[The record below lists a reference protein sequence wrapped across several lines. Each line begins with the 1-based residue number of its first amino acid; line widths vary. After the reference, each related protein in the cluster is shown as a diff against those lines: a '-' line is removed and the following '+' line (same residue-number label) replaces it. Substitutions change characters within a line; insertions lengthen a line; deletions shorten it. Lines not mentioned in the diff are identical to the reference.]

1 MKFIRFQSEEGP
13 RYGVVENNEVREIQ
27 GEIFKDWSF
36 TQKTVALENLTVL
49 PPVEPQKVIAIGLNY
64 VSHAKEKDRDIPEDP
79 MMFMV
84 SPTAIIGDQE
94 EVSIPFPEH
103 LTEHE
108 GELVVVIGKT
118 GRNISEETALDYV
131 FGYTIG
137 NDISDRDLQ
146 RKDKQFTRGK
156 SFHTFKPLGPVIE
169 TQLDPGNVDIKLSVN
184 GELKQNSNT
193 KYLIHSIPKLIRVIS
208 EVMTLYPGDLIFTG
222 TPEGVGPLKSGDK
235 IETSIQGIGTLI
247 NKVS

>member
-1 MKFIRFQSEEGP
+1 MKFIKFQSEEGP
-13 RYGVVENNEVREIQ
+13 RYGVVEKNEVREII
-27 GEIFKDWSF
+27 GDIFKDWSF
-36 TQKTVALENLTVL
+36 SQKTMALENLKIL

-64 VSHAKEKDRDIPEDP
+64 VSHAKEKEREIPQDP

-84 SPTAIIGDQE
+84 SATAIITDQDQII
-94 EVSIPFPEH
+94 IPFPEH
-103 LTEHE
+103 LTEYE
-108 GELVVVIGKT
+108 AELVVVMGKT
-118 GRNISEETALDYV
+118 ARSVSEETALDYV

-146 RKDKQFTRGK
+146 RKDKQFTRAK

-169 TQLDPGNVDIKLSVN
+169 TQLDPGNVDIKLWVN

-193 KYLIHSIPKLIRVIS
+193 KYLIHSIPKLISFIS
-208 EVMTLYPGDLIFTG
+208 EVMTLYPGDLIYTG

-235 IETSIQGIGTLI
+235 MEIRIQGIGALT
-247 NKVS
+247 NTVS